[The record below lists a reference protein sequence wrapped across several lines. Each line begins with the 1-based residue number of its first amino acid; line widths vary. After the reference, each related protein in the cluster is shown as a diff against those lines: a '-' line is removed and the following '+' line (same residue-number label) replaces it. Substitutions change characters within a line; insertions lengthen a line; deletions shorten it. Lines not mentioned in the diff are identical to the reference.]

1 MISYEAIISQIEQT
15 VQQAKHAN
23 SEQQMRE
30 QLTAVKALCEVVLG
44 QQASHT
50 PSKLGQQMTAVQ
62 PASVQAPVMQQVNAS
77 SKLQEPD
84 ANGDSIFDL

>member
-1 MISYEAIISQIEQT
+1 MISYEAIIAQMEQAL
-15 VQQAKHAN
+15 QQAKHAQ

-44 QQASHT
+44 QQASYIT
-50 PSKLGQQMTAVQ
+50 DNLVQQRQQVQ
-62 PASVQAPVMQQVNAS
+62 SVTVQAPVMQQANAS

-84 ANGDSIFDL
+84 ANGDSIFDF